1 MFKHKIL
8 RYLIGIMLFLFVFI
22 LWREYPKTHIKLL
35 GVQRYAQ
42 GIQVNFQASKDFGKR
57 QAFEINS
64 ILYCV
69 ADPKINFESHRYS
82 LTGQEYMGLIAKTP
96 AKFDPQRQA
105 YVYQVDVDLTE
116 DGLKVEAWPQDVMR
130 CRVFTGRYVGGFLR
144 SNMLL
149 FQL

>member
-69 ADPKINFESHRYS
+69 ADPKINFGWCFKKYAD
-82 LTGQEYMGLIAKTP
+82 IK
-96 AKFDPQRQA
+96 
-105 YVYQVDVDLTE
+105 
-116 DGLKVEAWPQDVMR
+116 
-130 CRVFTGRYVGGFLR
+130 
-144 SNMLL
+144 
-149 FQL
+149 